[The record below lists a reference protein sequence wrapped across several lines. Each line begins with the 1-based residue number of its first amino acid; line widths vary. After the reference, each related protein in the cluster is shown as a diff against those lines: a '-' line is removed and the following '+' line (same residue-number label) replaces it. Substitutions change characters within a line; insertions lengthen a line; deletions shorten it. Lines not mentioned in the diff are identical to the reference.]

1 MALRITGDG
10 LSLSSTSSGAFAYIN
25 VSNLSST
32 ITISFDGVGSGATD
46 VGGAKVEYYDYLKIN
61 RKGSETTY
69 RASSKSISCSP
80 SDWGYLNS
88 DTSGRPYLSV
98 EAGEVYNLVGG
109 PLLTLGDV
117 YLNGTKIDT
126 VKTYTYSDTYK
137 IYFYVNPNTYYPK
150 INSFSNIT
158 IQSGGWNGFAV
169 AGASVMQVAT
179 VTFGNTKSDDPNNHY
194 DVSVSIY
201 GGGNSTNDFTVT
213 RVNNTT
219 IKITNIV
226 TPTAEESAYS
236 LSVTVKVVNRYSSST
251 SQSKTVTIYPYHLP
265 RLYLNRAGEV
275 SYVSRCQQDGSADG
289 LGEYGHLHLVWD
301 VSKINTTG
309 SGTVNT
315 LQSYKVVLNSSTTLT
330 PTSGSISSGYLDY
343 IFPLAIATQ
352 GNLTITL
359 TDTRKTNTITGLNVP
374 KGSMPLSLFDDGSNI
389 GIAFGCMATE
399 KGAWVYMP
407 FYLQSSTSGSTKMF
421 RICVYDDG
429 TIKAVAI

>member
-10 LSLSSTSSGAFAYIN
+10 LSLDSTSSGAFGFIN
-25 VSNLSST
+25 VGNLNTT
-32 ITISFDGVGSGATD
+32 ISVSFDGVGSGTTNMGMGVTA
-46 VGGAKVEYYDYLKIN
+46 EYYDYLKIN

-69 RASSKSISCSP
+69 RASSKSFSCSP

-88 DTSGRPYLSV
+88 DSSGRPNLSI
-98 EAGEVYNLVGG
+98 EAGENYNLVGG

-126 VKTYTYSDTYK
+126 VKKGMYADTYK
-137 IYFYVNPNTYYPK
+137 IYFYVNPNIYYPK
-150 INSFSNIT
+150 INSFSDIA

-169 AGASVMQVAT
+169 AGASVMQVST

-201 GGGNSTNDFTVT
+201 GGGNSTNDYTVT

-226 TPTAEESAYS
+226 TPTAEENAYS
-236 LSVTVKVVNRYSSST
+236 LSVTVKIRNRYDSSV
-251 SQSKTVTIYPYHLP
+251 SQSKTITIYPYHLP
-265 RLYLNRAGEV
+265 RLFLNRTGEV

-309 SGTVNT
+309 SGTVNK
-315 LQSYKVVLNSSTTLT
+315 LQSCKVVLSSATTLS
-330 PTSGSISSGYLDY
+330 PKSGSISSGYLDY
-343 IFPLAIATQ
+343 IFPLDTATQ
-352 GNLTITL
+352 GNLAITL
-359 TDTRKTNTITGLNVP
+359 TDTRKTNTITGLNMTQKQFAVFTGIP
-374 KGSMPLSLFDDGSNI
+374 YRTIQNWEGNVNACPLYVLAMLDTCIKHKSIWYSEEFLSEY
-389 GIAFGCMATE
+389 AKE
-399 KGAWVYMP
+399 K
-407 FYLQSSTSGSTKMF
+407 K
-421 RICVYDDG
+421 
-429 TIKAVAI
+429 